1 MLDRLKKIPEK
12 LLEIWKKWTK
22 TQRTIIISAVAVFI
36 VAVGLLAY
44 VLSRPDYQVLT
55 TCKDYTEL
63 SQVTTLLNDNNY
75 EYTVDDNTLV
85 VKVKKADL
93 TDAKMVIATANIKS
107 DGYSWDD
114 AMKSSFTTTESDKNK
129 QMQHYL
135 ESQFQKDLE
144 SMDGID
150 SATVHV
156 DLADDTNSFYKTTSE
171 SSVSVIVSANKEIT
185 EDRAENIAMFL
196 ATSLGNSSTKNV
208 TIISSTGESLFSG
221 SSGIGSGGS
230 ISATGKL
237 KYKSTIENTTIAS
250 LRHGLLAFGT
260 YDDAIITMN
269 LDLNWDTVNKI
280 ATEYSAPEGMEQGL
294 YETSY
299 ELSSIGNN
307 GVSGTPGTTSNDSDD
322 TTYNITNGTNSS
334 SEYTV
339 KEYKYLPNQL
349 VTTTTSDPGAI
360 VYDTSSVAVTLVK
373 NVVYNEDDCKKL
385 GYLDNMTWE
394 EFKSQNAA
402 SVQTTVDNSVID
414 NISKGTGINTNNIS
428 VVAYEKPW
436 FEDSQSTSIF
446 KSPTFWVQIALAA
459 AILGLLVFVVIRSA
473 RPLTVEEKEPELS
486 VEEMLASTKEN
497 QPVVDDIDIQ
507 EKSETRK
514 AIEKFVDENP
524 EAVALLLRNW
534 LNDGWN

>member
-36 VAVGLLAY
+36 VSVGLLAY

-75 EYTVDDNTLV
+75 AYTVDDNTLV
-85 VKVKKADL
+85 VKVKKANL

-135 ESQFQKDLE
+135 ESQFEKDLE

-221 SSGIGSGGS
+221 SSGIS
-230 ISATGKL
+230 
-237 KYKSTIENTTIAS
+237 
-250 LRHGLLAFGT
+250 
-260 YDDAIITMN
+260 
-269 LDLNWDTVNKI
+269 
-280 ATEYSAPEGMEQGL
+280 
-294 YETSY
+294 
-299 ELSSIGNN
+299 
-307 GVSGTPGTTSNDSDD
+307 
-322 TTYNITNGTNSS
+322 
-334 SEYTV
+334 
-339 KEYKYLPNQL
+339 
-349 VTTTTSDPGAI
+349 
-360 VYDTSSVAVTLVK
+360 
-373 NVVYNEDDCKKL
+373 
-385 GYLDNMTWE
+385 
-394 EFKSQNAA
+394 
-402 SVQTTVDNSVID
+402 
-414 NISKGTGINTNNIS
+414 
-428 VVAYEKPW
+428 
-436 FEDSQSTSIF
+436 
-446 KSPTFWVQIALAA
+446 
-459 AILGLLVFVVIRSA
+459 
-473 RPLTVEEKEPELS
+473 
-486 VEEMLASTKEN
+486 
-497 QPVVDDIDIQ
+497 
-507 EKSETRK
+507 
-514 AIEKFVDENP
+514 
-524 EAVALLLRNW
+524 
-534 LNDGWN
+534 

>member
-44 VLSRPDYQVLT
+44 ALSRPDYQVLT

-334 SEYTV
+334 SEY
-339 KEYKYLPNQL
+339 
-349 VTTTTSDPGAI
+349 
-360 VYDTSSVAVTLVK
+360 
-373 NVVYNEDDCKKL
+373 
-385 GYLDNMTWE
+385 
-394 EFKSQNAA
+394 
-402 SVQTTVDNSVID
+402 
-414 NISKGTGINTNNIS
+414 
-428 VVAYEKPW
+428 
-436 FEDSQSTSIF
+436 
-446 KSPTFWVQIALAA
+446 
-459 AILGLLVFVVIRSA
+459 
-473 RPLTVEEKEPELS
+473 LS
-486 VEEMLASTKEN
+486 L
-497 QPVVDDIDIQ
+497 IHI
-507 EKSETRK
+507 
-514 AIEKFVDENP
+514 
-524 EAVALLLRNW
+524 
-534 LNDGWN
+534 